1 MLVEKQNYEDI
12 LLRIRDIEQL
22 PSWYRAFYDSSKV
35 AGMVLFYFSSVLFTT
50 WWSYDLF
57 EKTRLCKFESCEI
70 SNYLFEPGFEYA
82 LLAILFS
89 SMFYFLYR
97 STDWPYVKEKALI
110 VIILSL
116 LVVSLSGGGALWLKA
131 AHDPI
136 TDELYNIKDT
146 IKLSLPW
153 RSGLITG
160 QNTNSLK
167 PISGIV
173 EESTKDT
180 LILAIP
186 LRRKVNLFYEQKF
199 QDSLKPKIGSRV
211 VVKMKLLNNSLY
223 VQSIEDL

>member
-1 MLVEKQNYEDI
+1 MLAEKQNYEDI
-12 LLRIRDIEQL
+12 LLRVRDIEQL

-35 AGMVLFYFSSVLFTT
+35 AGMLLFYFSAVLFTT
-50 WWSYDLF
+50 WWSYD
-57 EKTRLCKFESCEI
+57 
-70 SNYLFEPGFEYA
+70 LFEPGFEYA

-116 LVVSLSGGGALWLKA
+116 LVVSLSGSGALWLKA

-136 TDELYNIKDT
+136 ADELYNIKDT